1 MPVNYAERVR
11 ETSPGSVLQGKSVVG
26 LYFGRES
33 CPHCGPFLRSLVAL
47 LRRHSD
53 ATIVFV
59 SRDASEVDTMRYFYS
74 MPRWTAVPHA
84 TAAGRLGKALVTRF
98 GVSTIP
104 ALVLLDCNGQVI
116 CTDARIRLAADPS
129 GLGFPWPAPAG
140 SRRTHPTVKF
150 AMDPSIGPSAAGDR
164 APSPPATPRHR
175 KAGAGPVSALRPLL
189 PPPPDGGQPP
199 RFTEMAWH
207 DNVVI
212 DQDLARR
219 AVARDRATRAPAGP
233 ADVENIRRPPA
244 GIHARARTVR
254 NAKRKTPSEIVDP
267 GRPPKEPG
275 KHTSLMHPQPL
286 AEVHP
291 FTPTM
296 KAWRQGIPVDCGPD
310 WTWAVIAA
318 AVAHGP
324 HPTARTQD
332 SIALFAEDI
341 DYQVK
346 GGFCKVYLWTD
357 LQKLRPANLK
367 ISPVAVVP
375 QVGRRGRIILDL
387 SFPVYQDVDGAIT
400 ITQESV
406 NDTTVLQA
414 PSVPV
419 KEIGRVLPRLLQY
432 MRDTPAGIHILFCKL
447 DISDGFWRLTVRPA
461 DSFNFAYVL
470 PQKEGEPVRIV
481 VPSAVQMGWV
491 ESPSLFCT
499 VTESARDITQ
509 HLVDANVDLP
519 PHPFEA
525 QMNIQHVPLRARA
538 EVPSKLLQVYVDDFC
553 YASTEAKDG
562 CHIPRIRRASIH
574 GIHLVFP
581 QPEVTGHVD
590 GKEPISGKKLE
601 KGDGNFTS
609 EKEMVGFI
617 FDGIKRT
624 VRLPPTKAAAYI
636 KEIHLILRRTSV
648 PLKALQTL
656 VGKLRHASII
666 LPAARGFFTPI
677 NAAMRGS
684 VERIGLGKRS
694 DIRAALKDLCS
705 LIHILGSRP
714 THVREILVDMP
725 CYVGYHDAAAE
736 GAGGVWFSLV
746 HTMPPVVWRVGFP
759 LDIAQDVVSL
769 SNPHGSIT
777 NSDLE
782 LAAEILAVGVLIAK
796 ALIIKH
802 QQIGTLCD
810 NSPTVSWIE
819 KFASKSRSPTA
830 GRLLRGLAYMLY
842 CHHAGRL
849 TTVHVPGKDNTMADI
864 ASRPSKAHALFKSE
878 QPVLSDHDFVSAF
891 DTTFPLPEQQAW
903 QLAMVPIKLKSNV
916 FETLRGKQLELRQ
929 WTVLCANATGVR
941 GRIIADSSPSTSGA
955 QTSLQTTSR
964 ICSSRLLLPCGK
976 ASTASEVESR
986 FSLSKS
992 RSEPLP
998 KSMFWTDIAT
1008 PERRLQP
1015 NIPSTC
1021 PSHDY

>member
-1 MPVNYAERVR
+1 MP
-11 ETSPGSVLQGKSVVG
+11 
-26 LYFGRES
+26 F
-33 CPHCGPFLRSLVAL
+33 
-47 LRRHSD
+47 
-53 ATIVFV
+53 
-59 SRDASEVDTMRYFYS
+59 
-74 MPRWTAVPHA
+74 
-84 TAAGRLGKALVTRF
+84 
-98 GVSTIP
+98 
-104 ALVLLDCNGQVI
+104 
-116 CTDARIRLAADPS
+116 
-129 GLGFPWPAPAG
+129 
-140 SRRTHPTVKF
+140 
-150 AMDPSIGPSAAGDR
+150 
-164 APSPPATPRHR
+164 
-175 KAGAGPVSALRPLL
+175 SALRPPRL
-189 PPPPDGGQPP
+189 PPPDGGEPP
-199 RFTEMAWH
+199 SFTDDKHEMDWH
-207 DNVVI
+207 NKVVI
-212 DQDLARR
+212 DQDLARLGE
-219 AVARDRATRAPAGP
+219 ARETATRALAVP
-233 ADVENIRRPPA
+233 ADIGNDIHRPPA
-244 GIHARARTVR
+244 DLHARARR
-254 NAKRKTPSEIVDP
+254 RRDAKRKSPPDIVDA
-267 GRPPKEPG
+267 GRPPKEPNRIETRGVPIVCPVAMTAVVSRERAQRDESCVPRILARHALDTPSQG

-286 AEVHP
+286 AEAHP
-291 FTPTM
+291 FTPTL

-310 WTWAVIAA
+310 WNWDVITA

-324 HPTARTQD
+324 HPTARTKE

-341 DYQVK
+341 EYQVK
-346 GGFCKVYLWTD
+346 AGFCKVYQWDEL
-357 LQKLRPANLK
+357 KNLRPANLK

-387 SFPVYQDVDGAIT
+387 SFPVYQDLDGVVT

-432 MRDTPAGIHILFCKL
+432 MRDTPVGLHILFCKL
-447 DISDGFWRLTVRPA
+447 DISDGFWRLTVRPE

-499 VTESARDITQ
+499 VTECARDITQ
-509 HLVDANVDLP
+509 HLVDANVNLP

-574 GIHLVFP
+574 GIHSVFP

-590 GKEPISGKKLE
+590 GKEPISGPKLK

-617 FDGIKRT
+617 LDGIKRT
-624 VRLPPTKAAAYI
+624 IQLPQTKAAAYI
-636 KEIHLILRRTSV
+636 KEIHLTLRRTSV
-648 PLKALQTL
+648 PLKARQTL

-677 NAAMRGS
+677 NAAMQGG

-705 LIHILGSRP
+705 LIRILGSRP
-714 THVREILVDMP
+714 THVREILIDMP

-736 GAGGVWFSLV
+736 GAGGVWFSLRHV
-746 HTMPPVVWRVGFP
+746 MPPVVWRLAFP
-759 LDIAQDVVSL
+759 LDIAKDVVSL
-769 SNPHGSIT
+769 SNPNGSIT

-782 LAAEILAVGVLIAK
+782 LAAEVLAVGVLMAK

-802 QQIGTLCD
+802 QPIGTLCD

-830 GRLLRGLAYMLY
+830 GRLLRGLAFMLY

-878 QPVLSDHDFVSAF
+878 QPVLADHEFVSAF
-891 DTTFPLPEQQAW
+891 DTTFPLPQQQAW
-903 QLAMVPIKLKSNV
+903 QLAMVPLKLKSNV
-916 FETLRGKQLELRQ
+916 FETLRGKQLKLRQ
-929 WTVLCANATGVR
+929 WTVQCASATGGH
-941 GRIIADSSPSTSGA
+941 GRSIVNSSHLTNEV
-955 QTSLQTTSR
+955 QTSLPTTLKT
-964 ICSSRLLLPCGK
+964 CSSPLLLPCGK
-976 ASTASEVESR
+976 ASMASEVESR
-986 FSLSKS
+986 FSLLRS

-998 KSMFWTDIAT
+998 KSMFWTDIVT
-1008 PERRLQP
+1008 PGVRPQP

-1021 PSHDY
+1021 PLHDC

>member
-1 MPVNYAERVR
+1 
-11 ETSPGSVLQGKSVVG
+11 
-26 LYFGRES
+26 
-33 CPHCGPFLRSLVAL
+33 
-47 LRRHSD
+47 
-53 ATIVFV
+53 
-59 SRDASEVDTMRYFYS
+59 
-74 MPRWTAVPHA
+74 
-84 TAAGRLGKALVTRF
+84 
-98 GVSTIP
+98 
-104 ALVLLDCNGQVI
+104 
-116 CTDARIRLAADPS
+116 
-129 GLGFPWPAPAG
+129 
-140 SRRTHPTVKF
+140 
-150 AMDPSIGPSAAGDR
+150 
-164 APSPPATPRHR
+164 
-175 KAGAGPVSALRPLL
+175 
-189 PPPPDGGQPP
+189 
-199 RFTEMAWH
+199 
-207 DNVVI
+207 
-212 DQDLARR
+212 
-219 AVARDRATRAPAGP
+219 
-233 ADVENIRRPPA
+233 
-244 GIHARARTVR
+244 
-254 NAKRKTPSEIVDP
+254 
-267 GRPPKEPG
+267 
-275 KHTSLMHPQPL
+275 
-286 AEVHP
+286 
-291 FTPTM
+291 M

-310 WTWAVIAA
+310 WNWDVITA

-332 SIALFAEDI
+332 SIGLFAEDI
-341 DYQVK
+341 EYQVK
-346 GGFCKVYLWTD
+346 GGFCKVYRWD
-357 LQKLRPANLK
+357 ELQQLRPANLK

-387 SFPVYQDVDGAIT
+387 SFPVYQDLDGVIT

-414 PSVPV
+414 PSDPV
-419 KEIGRVLPRLLQY
+419 KEIGKVLPRLLQY
-432 MRDTPAGIHILFCKL
+432 MRDTPVGLHILFCKL
-447 DISDGFWRLTVRPA
+447 DISDGFWRLTVRPE

-470 PQKEGEPVRIV
+470 PQQEGEPVRIV

-491 ESPSLFCT
+491 ENPSLFCT

-509 HLVDANVDLP
+509 HLVDANVDLL

-574 GIHLVFP
+574 GIHSVFP

-590 GKEPISGKKLE
+590 GKEPISTKKLE

-609 EKEMVGFI
+609 NKEMVGFL

-624 VRLPPTKAAAYI
+624 VQLPPTKAAAYI

-656 VGKLRHASII
+656 VGKLRHASVI
-666 LPAARGFFTPI
+666 LPAARGFFTPL
-677 NAAMRGS
+677 NAAMRGG
-684 VERIGLGKRS
+684 VERIGLGKLS

-705 LIHILGSRP
+705 LIRILGSRP
-714 THVREILVDMP
+714 THVREILIDMP

-746 HTMPPVVWRVGFP
+746 HAMPPVVWRVVFP
-759 LDIAQDVVSL
+759 LDIAHNVVSL
-769 SNPHGSIT
+769 SNPNGSIT

-782 LAAEILAVGVLIAK
+782 LAAEVLAVGVLVAK

-802 QQIGTLCD
+802 QPIGTLCD

-830 GRLLRGLAYMLY
+830 GRLLRGLAFMLY
-842 CHHAGRL
+842 YHHAGRL
-849 TTVHVPGKDNTMADI
+849 TTIHVPGKDNIMADI
-864 ASRPSKAHALFKSE
+864 ASRPSKAHALFNSE

-891 DTTFPLPEQQAW
+891 DTTFPLPQQQAW
-903 QLAMVPIKLKSNV
+903 QLAMVPLKLKSNV

-929 WTVLCANATGVR
+929 WTVLCANATGAR
-941 GRIIADSSPSTSGA
+941 GRIIADSSHSMSGVKI
-955 QTSLQTTSR
+955 SLPTTLKT
-964 ICSSRLLLPCGK
+964 CSSRLLLPCGK
-976 ASTASEVESR
+976 ASMASEVESR
-986 FSLSKS
+986 FSLSKL

-1008 PERRLQP
+1008 PGRHLQP

-1021 PSHDY
+1021 PSHDS